1 MARGSLTFE
10 ELLHLS
16 LGQLDEAVGEWDLQ
30 VQRLDEMKENAEA
43 MVRRTRR
50 ANWRGENADVTTE
63 FVTEQGEQFEAARRQ
78 AATLRELVR
87 DGHQRLKTSKDR
99 LTTLVETDAP
109 ALGVHISASGEV
121 TSDLTGLDPETRRTR
136 QDAVIEVSERIT
148 DVLRTVAEDDAEIS
162 RALRM
167 AMGTDPD
174 RFTPVDYTSVQQ
186 ATLAHED
193 ARRALELMERGGE
206 LSADEL
212 NDLALLLELHQDD
225 PAFAEHIATELG
237 PRGVLE
243 YWSDLSTY
251 APGGDGGEEWTD
263 SAGALQTSL
272 GAVLGTA
279 TRSDSAAMERWERD
293 LIDLAD
299 EPIGDGAYPL
309 GFHATSAL
317 MHGGTWED
325 SFLLDYGDAL
335 FAHERDSGAAPASLW
350 DMNSGPTVSFVGD
363 DPGRDP
369 MVGFLSG
376 LSHAPAAATEFFA
389 PPEGFDPTADDVEIN
404 ERLQYLAVDRDWWTD
419 HGEDRAAPA
428 QLGAALLAATTGSSA
443 AGFSVGDLEDME
455 SALQLDMRSVESAA
469 VMEQVVHLYGTA
481 DPDLIH
487 EQPEMAE
494 SLGLMA
500 SMYMDDIGY
509 WVTTNSD
516 EQRNDVADVYE
527 TSYGGHLR
535 NGHFPTIDF
544 LIALGE
550 SKTAHAVTNQ
560 GVFAYTVGS
569 MSTFPPD
576 DTTNF
581 LTGHELLHTG
591 AEMRGILDEA
601 RILRVEEEFATDQA
615 AQQQE
620 LAQSAGWM
628 KAATGGL
635 LGVAA
640 GGAAVLLTGG
650 AAPVVVPIVAGGASP
665 LAAEFIN
672 QNIDAL
678 VSQGDSEGAMDRAGF
693 RRTAL
698 EEIATMQDQYWTD
711 LGPGVDTNTSQLSAD
726 LLSRAYDGG
735 RNMVEKPDSRGE

>member
-1 MARGSLTFE
+1 MARGSLTFD
-10 ELLHLS
+10 ELLHLP
-16 LGQLDEAVGEWDLQ
+16 LGQLEEAVGEWDLQ
-30 VQRLDEMKENAEA
+30 VQHLDEMRENAEA
-43 MVRRTRR
+43 MVRRTRQ
-50 ANWRGENADVTTE
+50 ANWAGENAEVTTQ
-63 FVTEQGEQFEAARRQ
+63 FVTEQGEQFEAARKQ
-78 AATLRELVR
+78 AASLRELVR
-87 DGHQRLKTSKDR
+87 DGHQRLRMSKDR

-148 DVLRTVAEDDAEIS
+148 EILRTVAEDDAEIS

-174 RFTPVDYTSVQQ
+174 RFTPVDYTSIQQ

-206 LSADEL
+206 LSADEM

-225 PAFAEHIATELG
+225 PAFAELIATELG

-243 YWSDLSTY
+243 YWADLTTY
-251 APGGDGGEEWTD
+251 APGGDGDAWTA

-279 TRSDSAAMERWERD
+279 TRSDSAAMERWERE

-299 EPIGDGAYPL
+299 DPIGDGAYPL
-309 GFHATSAL
+309 GFHVTSAL

-325 SFLLDYGDAL
+325 SFLLDYGEAL
-335 FAHERDSGAAPASLW
+335 FAHEQDSGAAPASLW
-350 DMNSGPTVSFVGD
+350 DINGGPAVSFVGD

-369 MVGFLSG
+369 MVGFLSS

-389 PPEGFDPTADDVEIN
+389 PPGDFDPTADDTEIN
-404 ERLQYLAVDRDWWTD
+404 ERLRYLALDRDWWTD
-419 HGEDRAAPA
+419 HGEDRAAPS
-428 QLGAALLAATTGSSA
+428 QLGAALLAATTGTSS

-455 SALQLDMRSVESAA
+455 SALQLDMRSADSAA

-481 DPDLIH
+481 APDLIH
-487 EQPEMAE
+487 DQPEMAE

-516 EQRNDVADVYE
+516 EQRNDVADIYE

-535 NGHFPTIDF
+535 NGHFGAIDF

-550 SKTAHAVTNQ
+550 SQTAHAVVNE
-560 GVFAYTVGS
+560 GIFAHTVGNLGAH
-569 MSTFPPD
+569 PPVD
-576 DTTNF
+576 DESF
-581 LTGHELLHTG
+581 GAGSELLHTG
-591 AEMRGILDEA
+591 IKMRGIVDEA
-601 RILRVEEEFATDQA
+601 RILYVEQEYAADQT

-620 LAQSAGWM
+620 LAQSAGWL
-628 KAATGGL
+628 KAASGGL

-678 VSQGDSEGAMDRAGF
+678 IGGPDVDRQMDPREF
-693 RRTAL
+693 RETAYT
-698 EEIATMQDQYWTD
+698 EIAEVEDQYWSQI
-711 LGPGVDTNTSQLSAD
+711 GEGVDGSLTGIRAD
-726 LLSRAYDGG
+726 LMDGAYGLGGQLVRDLASDG
-735 RNMVEKPDSRGE
+735 E